1 MTKTEIISKI
11 EALNEWETIM
21 EEAKAEAEALLAEF
35 LAGNATEEDFAA
47 LANEKSTDTGSNTNG
62 GLYENITPG
71 SMADTFDAWCFD
83 ETRQPGDTGIV
94 ETQYGYHI
102 MYFSGYGEVY
112 QNYLVESKMAQE
124 DYTAWQSEV
133 SADLSWELYSDKY
146 VTVR

>member
-1 MTKTEIISKI
+1 MRCVGKDT
-11 EALNEWETIM
+11 
-21 EEAKAEAEALLAEF
+21 AKC
-35 LAGNATEEDFAA
+35 
-47 LANEKSTDTGSNTNG
+47 TDTGSNTNG

-112 QNYLVESKMAQE
+112 QNYLVENKMAQE